1 MRLFLLPISTR
12 RTLIYSQRLKRSTVE
27 QNSLLEKGTK
37 KAADIW
43 ADWEKKESGWQRK
56 VVDYGNQALRRIP
69 FEEWGLKSIPPLS
82 NRRKED
88 ELARKEEVEVSYP
101 STLIPK
107 ERVLDVLKALGTE
120 RQALHRK
127 RLIWSIVG
135 MPLVAPFALVPVI
148 PNLPFFYLVF
158 RAWSHWRALSGS
170 KHLEF
175 LVEKKLVDIQA
186 SPILDKLYSNEK
198 KSFEST
204 SSTSGQL
211 SSDISG
217 IESMVLTKAQGKR
230 LAETLDI
237 PELYLELERAVWQV
251 EGRLRAE
258 KEKAKQ
264 DSESKQKD
272 K

>member
-1 MRLFLLPISTR
+1 V
-12 RTLIYSQRLKRSTVE
+12 LIRNYR
-27 QNSLLEKGTK
+27 
-37 KAADIW
+37 
-43 ADWEKKESGWQRK
+43 
-56 VVDYGNQALRRIP
+56 
-69 FEEWGLKSIPPLS
+69 
-82 NRRKED
+82 
-88 ELARKEEVEVSYP
+88 
-101 STLIPK
+101 
-107 ERVLDVLKALGTE
+107 
-120 RQALHRK
+120 
-127 RLIWSIVG
+127 
-135 MPLVAPFALVPVI
+135 I